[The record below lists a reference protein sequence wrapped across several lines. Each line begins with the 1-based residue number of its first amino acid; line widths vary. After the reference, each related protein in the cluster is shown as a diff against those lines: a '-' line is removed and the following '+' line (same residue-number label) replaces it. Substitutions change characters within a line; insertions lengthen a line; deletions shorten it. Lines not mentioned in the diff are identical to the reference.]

1 MRIATFIQQNR
12 RDIDAIVKRYYRI
25 TLVNDKERYEW
36 ILSDEGLYRWAHQE
50 GVNI

>member
-1 MRIATFIQQNR
+1 MTIQQFIKINR
-12 RDIDAIVKRYYRI
+12 TQIDKIVFEYYGK
-25 TLVNDKERYEW
+25 TPTNNTNRYEW